1 MTEISL
7 LLLKINNDPAY
18 LSEVDLAEETGWF
31 DKERMKEIIM
41 GITSDEVCTIMCE
54 MLVDNWY
61 FLCDTGIDYN
71 LMDRDWEGDMSWR
84 FNPVQESPH
93 PDESIDCFIQ
103 KVLTLRSDA
112 TMRKKRLV
120 ALKEKLNKQKKP
132 MAWDDDEAGFL
143 EREVRRMELE
153 LDTSNKKI
161 ASLENDYKA
170 LKEKYQKENAEW
182 KKSALKVSQEK
193 ENVEKTIEQA
203 KVEAVREL
211 VKQIVIYAEGFPA
224 NENAKADTIKGM
236 LLAKAFYE
244 HIPNKAFNENLRKR
258 IDALGR
264 KEMSINMTAKSMF
277 DVTGNQKVVIGNGQ
291 NG

>member
-7 LLLKINNDPAY
+7 LLAKINNDPAY
-18 LSEVDLAEETGWF
+18 LSEVDLAEETDWF
-31 DKERMKEIIM
+31 DKKRMKEIIM
-41 GITSDEVCTIMCE
+41 GITSDEVCTIICE

-61 FLCDTGIDYN
+61 FLCDVGIDYK

-84 FNPVQESPH
+84 FNPVQETPH
-93 PDESIDCFIQ
+93 PDDSIDCFIQ

-112 TMRKKRLV
+112 TMRKKRLA
-120 ALKEKLNKQKKP
+120 ALKEKLNKQKKT

-170 LKEKYQKENAEW
+170 LQKRYQKESAEW
-182 KKSALKVSQEK
+182 KKRASKVLQEN
-193 ENVEKTIEQA
+193 EDVEKTIEQT

-211 VKQIVIYAEGFPA
+211 VKKIVIYAEGFPA

-244 HIPNKAFNENLRKR
+244 HIPNKAFDEDLRKR

-277 DVTGNQKVVIGNGQ
+277 EVTGNQNVVIGNGQ